1 MIGPNGSGKT
11 TFVNIVTGHLRPS
24 AGAVRFNGAPLLGR
38 KPFQVAGAGLTRIY
52 QAVRVFRELTAREN
66 IATAVVDARSPLD
79 DSGVAEA
86 IDWLGLAH
94 RLDTPA
100 GGLTLYEQ
108 RLLELVMRLVQQPKL
123 VMLDEPVGGL
133 SS

>member
-1 MIGPNGSGKT
+1 
-11 TFVNIVTGHLRPS
+11 
-24 AGAVRFNGAPLLGR
+24 GR
-38 KPFQVAGAGLTRIY
+38 KPFQVAGAGLTRTY

-66 IATAVVDARSPLD
+66 IATAVVDARSTLD
-79 DSGVAEA
+79 DLGVAEA

-100 GGLTLYEQ
+100 GSLTLYEQ

-133 SS
+133 SSAEVRAMIKLLSELKA